1 MEAGPYFSIQTA
13 IIVIIMI
20 VINAAIVAI
29 HSGLISLNS
38 ERLRELEEEGNM
50 KAKTLLKIIDE
61 QDRLNQSFDMI
72 DMVLSLA
79 TIAFFIAR
87 IRPIVDYRYNQRGYF
102 SATTFVI
109 VSIIIFV
116 LIKIIFIDKIPKRI
130 GVRNPMGLS
139 MSTSL
144 ISRLI
149 LALTAPF
156 VKLTNAV
163 TNFFM
168 NIFGVEAG
176 AIEKE
181 VTSEQI
187 KSIVQVGENQG
198 IIRPME
204 SKMIHSIMG
213 FDDLIAEEI
222 MTARTDV
229 FMIDVNDTE
238 KTFLDEFTKIKHS
251 RIPVYEDEVDNILGI
266 LYTKDY
272 LLEATRVGI
281 KNVHLKSLIRQAYFA
296 PDKIET
302 DKLFTDMQTKHI
314 HMAVLIDEYGGF
326 AGVVTIDDLL
336 EEIVGDL
343 DEGNK
348 NGQEFRENRKGVYVV
363 KASMNIKDLNE
374 KIPIEID
381 EDNENFD
388 SLGGFIIDQLGYIPE
403 QGTNESLI
411 YNGYEIK
418 ILYVEDNRIKACRI
432 RKLKEEEK
440 EVSDEELSQD
450 ETYTEGSNN

>member
-1 MEAGPYFSIQTA
+1 MDQGPYHSLITILIIILFLIINGTFTA
-13 IIVIIMI
+13 I
-20 VINAAIVAI
+20 
-29 HSGLISLNS
+29 HTGLITLNPMK
-38 ERLRELEEEGNM
+38 LEEEKENDT
-50 KAKTLLKIIDE
+50 KIRTILKIVSD
-61 QDRLNQSFDMI
+61 QDRLNQSFDI
-72 DMVLSLA
+72 INIILSLL
-79 TIAFFIAR
+79 TIAYISKKLSDISTDGFFFNGKLSLSWMTFIE
-87 IRPIVDYRYNQRGYF
+87 IVLY
-102 SATTFVI
+102 
-109 VSIIIFV
+109 SIIKVIFV
-116 LIKIIFIDKIPKRI
+116 DKIPQRI
-130 GVRNPMGLS
+130 GVRFPMKITRYTVGLTMFVMFLTKPLVS
-139 MSTSL
+139 IT
-144 ISRLI
+144 IS
-149 LALTAPF
+149 
-156 VKLTNAV
+156 V

-168 NIFGVEAG
+168 NIFGIEAG
-176 AIEKE
+176 TVEKE

-187 KSIVQVGENQG
+187 KSIFQVGENQG

-229 FMIDVNDTE
+229 FMIDVNDDQRTW
-238 KTFLDEFTKIKHS
+238 LDEFTKIKHS

-281 KNVHLKSLIRQAYFA
+281 KNVHLKSLVKPAYFA

-302 DKLFTDMQTKHI
+302 DKLFADMQIKHI

-343 DEGNK
+343 DDGVNLSS
-348 NGQEFRENRKGVYVV
+348 EFRENRKGVYVV

-374 KIPIEID
+374 KIPMDID
-381 EDNENFD
+381 EENENFD
-388 SLGGFIIDQLGYIPE
+388 SLGGFIIDSLGYIPE
-403 QGTNESLI
+403 EGANETLI

-418 ILYVEDNRIKACRI
+418 ILYIEDNRIKACRI
-432 RKLKEEEK
+432 RKLKEQPYANDNEILEE
-440 EVSDEELSQD
+440 SD
-450 ETYTEGSNN
+450 N

>member
-1 MEAGPYFSIQTA
+1 MDQGPYHSLITSLVVILLLIINGTFTA
-13 IIVIIMI
+13 I
-20 VINAAIVAI
+20 
-29 HSGLISLNS
+29 HTGLITLNPM
-38 ERLRELEEEGNM
+38 RLEEEKEND
-50 KAKTLLKIIDE
+50 AKTRAILKIISD
-61 QDRLNQSFDMI
+61 QDRLNQSFGIVNIIFSLLTIAYFTKRLSDLTSDGFFFGGM
-72 DMVLSLA
+72 LSLGWM
-79 TIAFFIAR
+79 TFI
-87 IRPIVDYRYNQRGYF
+87 
-102 SATTFVI
+102 VI
-109 VSIIIFV
+109 VIYAIIKVIFV
-116 LIKIIFIDKIPKRI
+116 DKIPQRI
-130 GVRNPMGLS
+130 GVRFPLKITRYTVGITRFVMFLTKPLVS
-139 MSTSL
+139 ITTS
-144 ISRLI
+144 
-149 LALTAPF
+149 
-156 VKLTNAV
+156 V
-163 TNFFM
+163 TNFLM
-168 NIFGVEAG
+168 RIFSIEAKG
-176 AIEKE
+176 IEKA

-229 FMIDVNDTE
+229 FMIDINDDE
-238 KTFLDEFTKIKHS
+238 KTWLEEFEKIRHS

-281 KNVHLKSLIRQAYFA
+281 KNVHVKSLIKPAYFA

-302 DKLFTDMQTKHI
+302 DKLFADMQIKHI

-343 DEGNK
+343 DEGMNLSS
-348 NGQEFRENRKGVYVV
+348 EFRENRKGVYVV

-388 SLGGFIIDQLGYIPE
+388 SLGGFIIDSLGYIPE
-403 QGTNESLI
+403 EGVNETII

-418 ILYVEDNRIKACRI
+418 ILYIEDNRIKACRI
-432 RKLKEEEK
+432 RKLKEEINSNEN
-440 EVSDEELSQD
+440 EVIIGEDSE
-450 ETYTEGSNN
+450 N

>member
-1 MEAGPYFSIQTA
+1 MDQGPYHSLITILIIILFLIINGTFTA
-13 IIVIIMI
+13 I
-20 VINAAIVAI
+20 
-29 HSGLISLNS
+29 HTGLITLNPMK
-38 ERLRELEEEGNM
+38 LEEEKENDT
-50 KAKTLLKIIDE
+50 KIRTILKIVSD
-61 QDRLNQSFDMI
+61 QDRLNQSFDI
-72 DMVLSLA
+72 INIILSLL
-79 TIAFFIAR
+79 TIAYISKRLSDISTDGFFFNGKLSLSWMTFIE
-87 IRPIVDYRYNQRGYF
+87 IVLY
-102 SATTFVI
+102 
-109 VSIIIFV
+109 SIIKVIFV
-116 LIKIIFIDKIPKRI
+116 DKIPQRI
-130 GVRNPMGLS
+130 GVRFPMKITRYTVGLTMFVMFLTKPLVS
-139 MSTSL
+139 IT
-144 ISRLI
+144 IS
-149 LALTAPF
+149 
-156 VKLTNAV
+156 V

-168 NIFGVEAG
+168 NIFGIEAG
-176 AIEKE
+176 TVEKE

-187 KSIVQVGENQG
+187 KSIFQVGENQG

-229 FMIDVNDTE
+229 FMIDVNDDQRTW
-238 KTFLDEFTKIKHS
+238 LDEFTKIKHS

-281 KNVHLKSLIRQAYFA
+281 KNVHLKSLVKPAYFA

-302 DKLFTDMQTKHI
+302 DKLFADMQIKHI

-343 DEGNK
+343 DDGVNLSS
-348 NGQEFRENRKGVYVV
+348 EFRENRKGVYVV

-374 KIPIEID
+374 RIPMDID
-381 EDNENFD
+381 EENENFD
-388 SLGGFIIDQLGYIPE
+388 SLGGFIIDSLGYIPE
-403 QGTNESLI
+403 EGANETLI

-418 ILYVEDNRIKACRI
+418 ILYIEDNRIKACRI
-432 RKLKEEEK
+432 RKLKDQQYANDNEILEE
-440 EVSDEELSQD
+440 SD
-450 ETYTEGSNN
+450 N

>member
-1 MEAGPYFSIQTA
+1 MDQGPYHSLITILIIILFLIINGTFTA
-13 IIVIIMI
+13 I
-20 VINAAIVAI
+20 
-29 HSGLISLNS
+29 HTGLITLNPMK
-38 ERLRELEEEGNM
+38 LEEEKENDT
-50 KAKTLLKIIDE
+50 KIRTILKIVSD
-61 QDRLNQSFDMI
+61 QDRLNQSFDI
-72 DMVLSLA
+72 INIILSLL
-79 TIAFFIAR
+79 TIAYISKRLSDISTDGFFFNGKLSLSWMTFIE
-87 IRPIVDYRYNQRGYF
+87 IVLY
-102 SATTFVI
+102 
-109 VSIIIFV
+109 SIIKVIFV
-116 LIKIIFIDKIPKRI
+116 DKIPQRI
-130 GVRNPMGLS
+130 VVRFPMKITRYTVGLTMFVMFLTKPLVS
-139 MSTSL
+139 IT
-144 ISRLI
+144 IS
-149 LALTAPF
+149 
-156 VKLTNAV
+156 V

-168 NIFGVEAG
+168 NIFGIEAG
-176 AIEKE
+176 TVEKE

-187 KSIVQVGENQG
+187 KSIFQVGENQG

-229 FMIDVNDTE
+229 FMIDVNDDQRTW
-238 KTFLDEFTKIKHS
+238 LDEFTKIKHS

-281 KNVHLKSLIRQAYFA
+281 KNVHLKSLVKPAYFA

-302 DKLFTDMQTKHI
+302 DKLFADMQIKHI

-343 DEGNK
+343 DDGVNLSS
-348 NGQEFRENRKGVYVV
+348 EFRENRKGVYVV

-374 KIPIEID
+374 KIPMDID
-381 EDNENFD
+381 EENENFD
-388 SLGGFIIDQLGYIPE
+388 SLGGFIIDSLGYIPE
-403 QGTNESLI
+403 EGANETLI

-418 ILYVEDNRIKACRI
+418 ILYIEDNRIKACRI
-432 RKLKEEEK
+432 RKLKDQQYANDNEILEE
-440 EVSDEELSQD
+440 SD
-450 ETYTEGSNN
+450 N

>member
-1 MEAGPYFSIQTA
+1 MDQGPYHSLITILIIILFLIINGTFTA
-13 IIVIIMI
+13 I
-20 VINAAIVAI
+20 
-29 HSGLISLNS
+29 HTGLITLNPMK
-38 ERLRELEEEGNM
+38 LEEEKENDT
-50 KAKTLLKIIDE
+50 KTRTILKIVSD
-61 QDRLNQSFDMI
+61 QDRLNQSFDI
-72 DMVLSLA
+72 INIILSLL
-79 TIAFFIAR
+79 TIAYISKRLSDISTDGFFFNGKLSLSWMTFIE
-87 IRPIVDYRYNQRGYF
+87 IVLY
-102 SATTFVI
+102 
-109 VSIIIFV
+109 SIIKVIFV
-116 LIKIIFIDKIPKRI
+116 DKIPQRI
-130 GVRNPMGLS
+130 GVRFPMKITRYTVGLTMFVMFLTKPLVS
-139 MSTSL
+139 IT
-144 ISRLI
+144 IS
-149 LALTAPF
+149 
-156 VKLTNAV
+156 V

-168 NIFGVEAG
+168 NIFGIEAG
-176 AIEKE
+176 TVEKE

-187 KSIVQVGENQG
+187 KSIFQVGENQG

-229 FMIDVNDTE
+229 FMIDVNDDQRTW
-238 KTFLDEFTKIKHS
+238 LDEFTKIKHS

-281 KNVHLKSLIRQAYFA
+281 KNVHLKSLVKPAYFA

-302 DKLFTDMQTKHI
+302 DKLFADMQIKHI

-343 DEGNK
+343 DDGVNLSS
-348 NGQEFRENRKGVYVV
+348 EFRENRKGVYVV

-374 KIPIEID
+374 KIPMDID
-381 EDNENFD
+381 EENENFD
-388 SLGGFIIDQLGYIPE
+388 SLGGFIIDSLGYIPE
-403 QGTNESLI
+403 EGANETLT

-418 ILYVEDNRIKACRI
+418 ILYIEDNRIKACRI
-432 RKLKEEEK
+432 RKLKDQPYANDNEILEE
-440 EVSDEELSQD
+440 SD
-450 ETYTEGSNN
+450 N

>member
-1 MEAGPYFSIQTA
+1 MDQGPYHSLITILIIILFLIINGTFTA
-13 IIVIIMI
+13 I
-20 VINAAIVAI
+20 
-29 HSGLISLNS
+29 HTGLITLNPMK
-38 ERLRELEEEGNM
+38 LEEEKENDT
-50 KAKTLLKIIDE
+50 KTRTILKIVSD
-61 QDRLNQSFDMI
+61 QDRLNQSFDI
-72 DMVLSLA
+72 INIILSLL
-79 TIAFFIAR
+79 TIAYISKRLSDISTVGFFFNGKLSLSWMTFIE
-87 IRPIVDYRYNQRGYF
+87 IVLY
-102 SATTFVI
+102 
-109 VSIIIFV
+109 SIIKVIFV
-116 LIKIIFIDKIPKRI
+116 DKIPQRI
-130 GVRNPMGLS
+130 GVRFPMKITRYTVGLTMFVMFLTKPLVS
-139 MSTSL
+139 IT
-144 ISRLI
+144 IS
-149 LALTAPF
+149 
-156 VKLTNAV
+156 V

-168 NIFGVEAG
+168 NIFGIEAG
-176 AIEKE
+176 TVEKE

-187 KSIVQVGENQG
+187 KSIFQVGENQG

-229 FMIDVNDTE
+229 FMIDVNDDQRTW
-238 KTFLDEFTKIKHS
+238 LDEFTKIKHS

-281 KNVHLKSLIRQAYFA
+281 KNVHLKSLVKPAYFA

-302 DKLFTDMQTKHI
+302 DKLFADMQIKHI

-343 DEGNK
+343 DDGVNLSS
-348 NGQEFRENRKGVYVV
+348 EFRENRKGVYVV

-374 KIPIEID
+374 KIPMDID
-381 EDNENFD
+381 EENENFD
-388 SLGGFIIDQLGYIPE
+388 SLGGFIIDSLGYIPE
-403 QGTNESLI
+403 EGANETLI

-418 ILYVEDNRIKACRI
+418 ILYIEDNRIKACRI
-432 RKLKEEEK
+432 RKLKDQQYANDNEILEE
-440 EVSDEELSQD
+440 SD
-450 ETYTEGSNN
+450 N

>member
-1 MEAGPYFSIQTA
+1 MDQGPYHSLITILIIILFLIINGTFTA
-13 IIVIIMI
+13 I
-20 VINAAIVAI
+20 
-29 HSGLISLNS
+29 HTGLITLNPMK
-38 ERLRELEEEGNM
+38 LEEEKENDT
-50 KAKTLLKIIDE
+50 KIRTILKIVSD
-61 QDRLNQSFDMI
+61 QDRLNQSFDI
-72 DMVLSLA
+72 INIILSLL
-79 TIAFFIAR
+79 TIAYISKRLSDISTDGFFFNGKLSLSWMTFIE
-87 IRPIVDYRYNQRGYF
+87 IVLY
-102 SATTFVI
+102 
-109 VSIIIFV
+109 SIIKVILV
-116 LIKIIFIDKIPKRI
+116 DKIPQRI
-130 GVRNPMGLS
+130 GVRFPMKITRYTVGLTMFVMFLTKPLVS
-139 MSTSL
+139 IT
-144 ISRLI
+144 IS
-149 LALTAPF
+149 
-156 VKLTNAV
+156 V

-168 NIFGVEAG
+168 NIFGIEAG
-176 AIEKE
+176 TVEKE

-187 KSIVQVGENQG
+187 KSIFQVGENQG

-229 FMIDVNDTE
+229 FMIDVNDDQRTW
-238 KTFLDEFTKIKHS
+238 LDEFTKIKHS

-281 KNVHLKSLIRQAYFA
+281 KNVHLKSLVKPAYFA

-302 DKLFTDMQTKHI
+302 DKLFADMQIKHI

-343 DEGNK
+343 DDGVNLSS
-348 NGQEFRENRKGVYVV
+348 EFRENRKGVYVV

-374 KIPIEID
+374 KIPMDID
-381 EDNENFD
+381 EENENFD
-388 SLGGFIIDQLGYIPE
+388 SLGGFIIDSLGYIPE
-403 QGTNESLI
+403 EGANETLI

-418 ILYVEDNRIKACRI
+418 ILYIEDNRIKACRI
-432 RKLKEEEK
+432 RKLKDQQYANDNEILEE
-440 EVSDEELSQD
+440 SD
-450 ETYTEGSNN
+450 N

>member
-1 MEAGPYFSIQTA
+1 MDQGPYHSLITILIIILFLIINGTFTA
-13 IIVIIMI
+13 I
-20 VINAAIVAI
+20 
-29 HSGLISLNS
+29 HTGLITLNPMK
-38 ERLRELEEEGNM
+38 LEEEKENDT
-50 KAKTLLKIIDE
+50 KIRTILKIVSD
-61 QDRLNQSFDMI
+61 QDRLNQSFDI
-72 DMVLSLA
+72 INIILSLL
-79 TIAFFIAR
+79 TIAYISKRLSDISTDGFFFNGKLSLSWMTFIE
-87 IRPIVDYRYNQRGYF
+87 IVLY
-102 SATTFVI
+102 
-109 VSIIIFV
+109 SIIKVIFV
-116 LIKIIFIDKIPKRI
+116 DKIPQRI
-130 GVRNPMGLS
+130 GVRFPMKITRYTVGLTMFVMFLTKPLVS
-139 MSTSL
+139 IT
-144 ISRLI
+144 IS
-149 LALTAPF
+149 
-156 VKLTNAV
+156 V

-168 NIFGVEAG
+168 NIFGIEAG
-176 AIEKE
+176 TVEKE

-187 KSIVQVGENQG
+187 KSIFQVGENQG

-229 FMIDVNDTE
+229 FMIDVNDDQRTW
-238 KTFLDEFTKIKHS
+238 LDEFTKIKHS

-281 KNVHLKSLIRQAYFA
+281 KNVHLKSLVKPAYFA

-302 DKLFTDMQTKHI
+302 DKLFADMQIKHI

-343 DEGNK
+343 DDGVNLSS
-348 NGQEFRENRKGVYVV
+348 EFRENRKGVYVV

-374 KIPIEID
+374 KIPMDID
-381 EDNENFD
+381 EENENFD
-388 SLGGFIIDQLGYIPE
+388 SLGGFIIDSLGYIPE
-403 QGTNESLI
+403 EGANETLI

-418 ILYVEDNRIKACRI
+418 ILYIEDNRIKACRI
-432 RKLKEEEK
+432 RKLKEQPYANDNEILEE
-440 EVSDEELSQD
+440 SD
-450 ETYTEGSNN
+450 N

>member
-1 MEAGPYFSIQTA
+1 MDQGPYHSLITILIIILFLIINGTFTSIHT
-13 IIVIIMI
+13 
-20 VINAAIVAI
+20 
-29 HSGLISLNS
+29 GLITLNPMK
-38 ERLRELEEEGNM
+38 LEEEKENDT
-50 KAKTLLKIIDE
+50 KIRTILKIVSD
-61 QDRLNQSFDMI
+61 QDRLNQSFDI
-72 DMVLSLA
+72 INIILSLL
-79 TIAFFIAR
+79 TIAYISKRLSDISTDGFFFNGKLSLSWMTFIE
-87 IRPIVDYRYNQRGYF
+87 IVLY
-102 SATTFVI
+102 
-109 VSIIIFV
+109 SIIKVIFV
-116 LIKIIFIDKIPKRI
+116 DKIPQRI
-130 GVRNPMGLS
+130 GVRFPMKITRYTVGLTMFVMFLTKPLVS
-139 MSTSL
+139 IT
-144 ISRLI
+144 IS
-149 LALTAPF
+149 
-156 VKLTNAV
+156 V

-168 NIFGVEAG
+168 NIFGIEAG
-176 AIEKE
+176 TVEKE

-187 KSIVQVGENQG
+187 KSIFQVGENQG

-229 FMIDVNDTE
+229 FMIDVNDDQRTW
-238 KTFLDEFTKIKHS
+238 LDEFTKIKHS

-281 KNVHLKSLIRQAYFA
+281 KNVHLKSLVKPAYFA

-302 DKLFTDMQTKHI
+302 DKLFADMQIKHI

-343 DEGNK
+343 DDGVNLSS
-348 NGQEFRENRKGVYVV
+348 EFRENRKGVYVV

-374 KIPIEID
+374 KIPMDID
-381 EDNENFD
+381 EENENFD
-388 SLGGFIIDQLGYIPE
+388 SLGGFIIDSLGYIPE
-403 QGTNESLI
+403 EGANETLI

-418 ILYVEDNRIKACRI
+418 ILYIEDNRIKACRI
-432 RKLKEEEK
+432 RKLKDQQYANDNEILEE
-440 EVSDEELSQD
+440 SD
-450 ETYTEGSNN
+450 N

>member
-1 MEAGPYFSIQTA
+1 MDQGPYHSLITILIIILFLIINGTFTA
-13 IIVIIMI
+13 I
-20 VINAAIVAI
+20 
-29 HSGLISLNS
+29 HTGLITLNPMK
-38 ERLRELEEEGNM
+38 LEEEKENDT
-50 KAKTLLKIIDE
+50 KTRTILKIVSD
-61 QDRLNQSFDMI
+61 QDRLNQSFDI
-72 DMVLSLA
+72 INIILSLL
-79 TIAFFIAR
+79 TIAYISKRLSDISTDGFFFNGKLSLSWMTFIE
-87 IRPIVDYRYNQRGYF
+87 IVLY
-102 SATTFVI
+102 
-109 VSIIIFV
+109 SIIKVIFV
-116 LIKIIFIDKIPKRI
+116 DKIPQRI
-130 GVRNPMGLS
+130 GVRFPMKITRYTVGLTMFVMFLTKPLVS
-139 MSTSL
+139 IT
-144 ISRLI
+144 IS
-149 LALTAPF
+149 
-156 VKLTNAV
+156 V

-168 NIFGVEAG
+168 NIFGIEAG
-176 AIEKE
+176 TVEKE

-187 KSIVQVGENQG
+187 KSIFQVGENQG

-229 FMIDVNDTE
+229 FMIDVNDDQRTW
-238 KTFLDEFTKIKHS
+238 LDEFTKIKHS

-281 KNVHLKSLIRQAYFA
+281 KNVHLKSLVKPAYFA

-302 DKLFTDMQTKHI
+302 DKLFADMQIKHI

-343 DEGNK
+343 DDGVNLSS
-348 NGQEFRENRKGVYVV
+348 EFRENRKGVYVV

-374 KIPIEID
+374 KIPMDID
-381 EDNENFD
+381 EENENFD
-388 SLGGFIIDQLGYIPE
+388 SLGGFIIDSLGYIPE
-403 QGTNESLI
+403 EGANETLI

-418 ILYVEDNRIKACRI
+418 ILYIEDNRIKACRI
-432 RKLKEEEK
+432 RKLKDQPYANDNEILEE
-440 EVSDEELSQD
+440 SD
-450 ETYTEGSNN
+450 N

>member
-1 MEAGPYFSIQTA
+1 MDQGPYHSLITILIIILFLIINGTFTA
-13 IIVIIMI
+13 I
-20 VINAAIVAI
+20 
-29 HSGLISLNS
+29 HTGLITLNPMK
-38 ERLRELEEEGNM
+38 LEEEKENDT
-50 KAKTLLKIIDE
+50 KIRTILKIISD
-61 QDRLNQSFDMI
+61 QDRLNQSFDI
-72 DMVLSLA
+72 INIILSLL
-79 TIAFFIAR
+79 TIAYISKKLSDISTDGFFFNGKLSLSWMTFIE
-87 IRPIVDYRYNQRGYF
+87 IVLY
-102 SATTFVI
+102 
-109 VSIIIFV
+109 SIIKVIFV
-116 LIKIIFIDKIPKRI
+116 DKIPQRI
-130 GVRNPMGLS
+130 GVRFPMKITRYTVGLTMFVMFLTKPLVS
-139 MSTSL
+139 IT
-144 ISRLI
+144 IS
-149 LALTAPF
+149 
-156 VKLTNAV
+156 V

-168 NIFGVEAG
+168 NIFGIEAG
-176 AIEKE
+176 TVEKE

-187 KSIVQVGENQG
+187 KSIFQVGENQG

-229 FMIDVNDTE
+229 FMIDVNDDQRTW
-238 KTFLDEFTKIKHS
+238 LDEFTKIKHS

-281 KNVHLKSLIRQAYFA
+281 KNVHLKSLVKPAYFA

-302 DKLFTDMQTKHI
+302 DKLFADMQIKHI

-343 DEGNK
+343 DDGVNLSS
-348 NGQEFRENRKGVYVV
+348 EFRENRKGVYVV

-374 KIPIEID
+374 KIPMDID
-381 EDNENFD
+381 EENENFD
-388 SLGGFIIDQLGYIPE
+388 SLGGFIIDSLGYIPE
-403 QGTNESLI
+403 EGANETLI

-418 ILYVEDNRIKACRI
+418 ILYIEDNRIKACRI
-432 RKLKEEEK
+432 RKLKEQPYANDNEILEE
-440 EVSDEELSQD
+440 SD
-450 ETYTEGSNN
+450 N

>member
-1 MEAGPYFSIQTA
+1 MDQGPYHSLITILIIILFLIINGTFTA
-13 IIVIIMI
+13 I
-20 VINAAIVAI
+20 
-29 HSGLISLNS
+29 HTGLITLNPMK
-38 ERLRELEEEGNM
+38 LEEEKENDT
-50 KAKTLLKIIDE
+50 KIRTILKIISD
-61 QDRLNQSFDMI
+61 QDRLNQSFDI
-72 DMVLSLA
+72 INIILSLL
-79 TIAFFIAR
+79 TIAYISKRLSDISTDGFFFNGKLSLSWMTFIE
-87 IRPIVDYRYNQRGYF
+87 IVLY
-102 SATTFVI
+102 
-109 VSIIIFV
+109 SIIKVIFV
-116 LIKIIFIDKIPKRI
+116 DKIPQRI
-130 GVRNPMGLS
+130 GVRFPMKITRYTVGLTMFVMFLTKPLVS
-139 MSTSL
+139 IT
-144 ISRLI
+144 IS
-149 LALTAPF
+149 
-156 VKLTNAV
+156 V

-168 NIFGVEAG
+168 NIFGIEAG
-176 AIEKE
+176 TVEKE

-187 KSIVQVGENQG
+187 KSIFQVGENQG

-229 FMIDVNDTE
+229 FMIDVNDDQRTW
-238 KTFLDEFTKIKHS
+238 LDEFTKIKHS

-281 KNVHLKSLIRQAYFA
+281 KNVHLKSLVKPAYFA

-302 DKLFTDMQTKHI
+302 DKLFADMQIKHI

-343 DEGNK
+343 DDGVNLSS
-348 NGQEFRENRKGVYVV
+348 EFRENRKGVYVV

-374 KIPIEID
+374 KIPMDID
-381 EDNENFD
+381 EENENFD
-388 SLGGFIIDQLGYIPE
+388 SLGGFIIDSLGYIPE
-403 QGTNESLI
+403 EGANETLI

-418 ILYVEDNRIKACRI
+418 ILYIEDNRIKACRI
-432 RKLKEEEK
+432 RKLKDQQYANDNEILEE
-440 EVSDEELSQD
+440 SD
-450 ETYTEGSNN
+450 N